1 MTKTPSIGII
11 GCGWLGKPLAQRF
24 LRDEFRVFGT
34 TTQTVKVEELE
45 KLGIIADVYNEQ
57 VIPPKWLTQLDVC
70 IVNFPPSKSSQYSVQ
85 VGQLLE
91 NLSLNC
97 LVVFISSTGV
107 YFQQEGWVN
116 EESPIDENQA
126 LAFAETTVK
135 NSRQNWFI
143 LRLGGLIG
151 PDRHPINSMSGR
163 VIDNGQHPVNL
174 IHQSDV
180 IEAISAIVAS
190 GEINQV
196 FNVVHPD
203 HPMKETYYSQKAI
216 DKALELPQFQRG
228 SSAGKSVDGSKIEQR
243 THFRYTEKL

>member
-24 LRDEFRVFGT
+24 LRDEFHVFGT
-34 TTQTVKVEELE
+34 TTQTAKVEELQ
-45 KLGIIADVYNEQ
+45 KLGIIADVYDEQ
-57 VIPPKWLTQLDVC
+57 VIPPKWLTELDVC

-126 LAFAETTVK
+126 LASAETTVK
-135 NSRQNWFI
+135 NSRQNWVI

-163 VIDNGQHPVNL
+163 MIDNGQHPVNL

-180 IEAISAIVAS
+180 IEAICAIVAS

-203 HPMKETYYSQKAI
+203 HPMKEIYYSQKAI
-216 DKALELPQFQRG
+216 EKELELPHFQRG
-228 SSAGKSVDGSKIEQR
+228 SSAGKRVDGSKIEQR